1 MRDVGWIVANVGNIV
16 VYYFLTETRLAI
28 CMAKW
33 NKTAKW
39 KRARI
44 ELLKARDGLL
54 CWLCN
59 RHLLKGGKRKNQQI
73 TIEHLVAR
81 SLGGGDNLENLA
93 LCHPGCNRQLAD
105 RSIEKKRQIRKKV
118 HRETAR
124 RVAGSGVTE

>member
-1 MRDVGWIVANVGNIV
+1 MS
-16 VYYFLTETRLAI
+16 VYAFLTGIRLAI
-28 CMAKW
+28 RMARW

-44 ELLKARDGLL
+44 ELLQARHGLL

-59 RHLLKGGKRKNQQI
+59 RHLLKGGKSKNRQI

-93 LCHPGCNRQLAD
+93 LCHPGCNRHLAD
-105 RSIEKKRQIRKKV
+105 RPLEKKLKIREKIR
-118 HRETAR
+118 RETAR
-124 RVAGSGVTE
+124 RAVGLKAGG

>member
-1 MRDVGWIVANVGNIV
+1 MSQ
-16 VYYFLTETRLAI
+16 
-28 CMAKW
+28 W

-44 ELLKARDGLL
+44 ELLQVRDGLH

-59 RHLLKGGKRKNQQI
+59 RHLLKGGKRKNRQI

-81 SLGGGDNLENLA
+81 SLGGGDELDNLA
-93 LCHPGCNRQLAD
+93 LCHPGCNRHLANRPLD
-105 RSIEKKRQIRKKV
+105 KKRKIREKK

-124 RVAGSGVTE
+124 QATRSKSASIEKLRGNTKKAPLASA

>member
-1 MRDVGWIVANVGNIV
+1 MGEENMA
-16 VYYFLTETRLAI
+16 VYAFLTRIRLASR
-28 CMAKW
+28 MARW
-33 NKTAKW
+33 TKTSKW

-54 CWLCN
+54 CWMCN
-59 RHLLKGGKRKNQQI
+59 RHLLKGGKRKNRQI

-81 SLGGGDNLENLA
+81 SLGGGDDLENLA

-105 RSIEKKRQIRKKV
+105 RSIEKKRQIREKV

-124 RVAGSGVTE
+124 RAAGLKVIG

>member
-1 MRDVGWIVANVGNIV
+1 M
-16 VYYFLTETRLAI
+16 T
-28 CMAKW
+28 KW

-59 RHLLKGGKRKNQQI
+59 RHLLKGGKRKNRQI

-81 SLGGGDNLENLA
+81 SLGGGDDLANLA
-93 LCHPGCNRQLAD
+93 LCHPGCNRHLAD
-105 RSIEKKRQIRKKV
+105 RPIEKKQKIREKIR
-118 HRETAR
+118 HETAR
-124 RVAGSGVTE
+124 RTIGLKASG